1 MLFQCESRH
10 LGDISLNHPA
20 RYTGGTR
27 GRPVLS
33 RGPGGSWRVAAVPR
47 GTDSPGERKISSSR
61 PEAHARLDPI
71 SARNLRRLPWAHA
84 LGAAPPVCQPD
95 VTRGP
100 PTPPALQSLPALT
113 DTWLS
118 CQGPG
123 HTAPRATRRRNP
135 EAILACPPRAA
146 TWVDPGAGLREPS
159 VAFHPGYSDA
169 TPDGSHQGPE
179 AGTVSEGSSRSC

>member
-10 LGDISLNHPA
+10 PGDISLNHPA
-20 RYTGGTR
+20 RHTGGTR
-27 GRPVLS
+27 GRPVLG

-100 PTPPALQSLPALT
+100 PSPRSAVPTCFDRHMAVLSRTWPHGSQSNKAQESRSHPR
-113 DTWLS
+113 LS
-118 CQGPG
+118 TEGSHVGGPRRGSQG
-123 HTAPRATRRRNP
+123 
-135 EAILACPPRAA
+135 AICRIPPR
-146 TWVDPGAGLREPS
+146 LFRC
-159 VAFHPGYSDA
+159 HP
-169 TPDGSHQGPE
+169 
-179 AGTVSEGSSRSC
+179 